1 MPESTKPTMARRTR
15 NPRPTGQPEA
25 PPWDVRAM
33 NLTAK
38 LLFAASALLFA
49 GLLLTWLVRLP
60 IFDLNAI
67 ELGGEVTRNSAATIR
82 ANAAPRL
89 TGNLFTLDL
98 EQAQAAFEAVP
109 WVRRATVRR
118 VWPDRLEVTLEEHR
132 PAAWWQTGEGQDNR
146 GQDKLVNVQGEVF
159 EANPGDVEDE
169 ALPVLRGPEGSAA
182 AALAMQRRLQPVFAA
197 LDARIEQLRLSA
209 RGSWR
214 VLLDTGAEVELGRG
228 SEDQVVARAQVFGST
243 VPQLIARYERP
254 LEYADLRHADGYALR
269 LKGVG
274 TVVPALM
281 KK

>member
-1 MPESTKPTMARRTR
+1 M
-15 NPRPTGQPEA
+15 
-25 PPWDVRAM
+25 DI
-33 NLTAK
+33 TAK

-49 GLLLTWLVRLP
+49 GLLAMWLVRLP

-67 ELGGEVTRNSAATIR
+67 ELGGEVTRSSEATIR

-89 TGNLFTLDL
+89 AGNLFTIDL
-98 EQAQAAFEAVP
+98 AQAQAAFEAVP

-132 PAAWWQTGEGQDNR
+132 PAAWWQAGEAQDNR

-169 ALPVLRGPEGSAA
+169 TLPVLRGPEGSAA
-182 AALAMQRRLQPVFAA
+182 AALAMQRRLQPVFTA
-197 LDARIEQLRLSA
+197 LDTRIEQLRLSA

-214 VLLDTGAEVELGRG
+214 VLLDSGAEVELGRG
-228 SEDQVVARAQVFGST
+228 SEDEVVARAQVFGST

>member
-1 MPESTKPTMARRTR
+1 MPENKKTTVLRRTR
-15 NPRPTGQPEA
+15 KPAHTGKPEA

-33 NLTAK
+33 ELAARG
-38 LLFAASALLFA
+38 LFVAAALLAA

-60 IFDLNAI
+60 AFDLRAI
-67 ELGGEVTRNSAATIR
+67 ELRGEITRNSAPTIR

-89 TGNLFTLDL
+89 AGNLFTIDL
-98 EQAQAAFEAVP
+98 AQAQAAFEAVP

-132 PAAWWQTGEGQDNR
+132 PAAWWQVGEGQDHR

-182 AALAMQRRLQPVFAA
+182 AVLAMQRRLLPVFAA
-197 LDARIEQLRLSA
+197 LDTRIDQLRLSA

-214 VLLDTGAEVELGRG
+214 VLLASGAEVELGRG
-228 SEDQVVARAQVFGST
+228 SEDEVVARAQVFGST
-243 VPQLIARYERP
+243 LPQLIARYERP

>member
-1 MPESTKPTMARRTR
+1 MARRLR
-15 NPRPTGQPEA
+15 NPRPTDQPEA

-33 NLTAK
+33 NLAAA
-38 LLFAASALLFA
+38 LLFAVAALVFA
-49 GLLLTWLVRLP
+49 GLLLTWLLRLP
-60 IFDLNAI
+60 HFNLSAI
-67 ELGGEVTRNSAATIR
+67 ELRGDFTRNSAATIR

-89 TGNLFTLDL
+89 AGNLFSIDL
-98 EQAQAAFEAVP
+98 AQTQAAFEAVP
-109 WVRRATVRR
+109 WVRRASVQR
-118 VWPDRLEVTLEEHR
+118 VWPDRLSVTLEEHR
-132 PAAWWQTGEGQDNR
+132 PAAWWQAGEGQDNR

-169 ALPVLRGPEGSAA
+169 GLPVLRGPEGSAA
-182 AALAMQRRLQPVFAA
+182 EVLAMQRRLLPVFAA
-197 LDARIEQLRLSA
+197 LDTRIDRLRLSA

-214 VLLDTGAEVELGRG
+214 VLLDSGAEVELGRG
-228 SEDQVVARAQVFGST
+228 SEDEVVARVQVFGST
-243 VPQLIARYERP
+243 LPRLIARYERP

>member
-1 MPESTKPTMARRTR
+1 MPENTKPAMARRIRT
-15 NPRPTGQPEA
+15 PRPTGQPEA

-33 NLTAK
+33 NVTAG
-38 LLFAASALLFA
+38 LLFAAAALLFA

-60 IFDLNAI
+60 TFRLSAI

-89 TGNLFTLDL
+89 AGNLFTIDL
-98 EQAQAAFEAVP
+98 TQAQAAFEAVP

-132 PAAWWQTGEGQDNR
+132 PAAWWQAGEGQDNR

-169 ALPVLRGPEGSAA
+169 GLPLLRGPEGSAA
-182 AALAMQRRLQPVFAA
+182 AVLAMQRRLLPVFAA
-197 LDARIEQLRLSA
+197 LDTRIEQLRLSA

-214 VLLDTGAEVELGRG
+214 VLLASGAEVELGRG
-228 SEDQVVARAQVFGST
+228 SEDEVVARAQVFGST